1 MPTSVQTSFLPEEAP
16 EAAALARAAAQRG
29 TPGSFDELQTLKEV
43 RAELQSAMPTTP
55 PESARATLE
64 RCRQLQKRVEIEL
77 LRVREG
83 LLLELGRVRQAQRA
97 ADGYAPARRH
107 IPVVAA
113 TA

>member
-1 MPTSVQTSFLPEEAP
+1 MSAELQPYE
-16 EAAALARAAAQRG
+16 ALAGLIERELQLVSER
-29 TPGSFDELQTLKEV
+29 SFDELQALKTV
-43 RAELQSAMPTTP
+43 RAELQASMPSTP

-77 LRVREG
+77 LRVREA

-97 ADGYAPARRH
+97 ADGYAPVRQRVSV
-107 IPVVAA
+107 IAA